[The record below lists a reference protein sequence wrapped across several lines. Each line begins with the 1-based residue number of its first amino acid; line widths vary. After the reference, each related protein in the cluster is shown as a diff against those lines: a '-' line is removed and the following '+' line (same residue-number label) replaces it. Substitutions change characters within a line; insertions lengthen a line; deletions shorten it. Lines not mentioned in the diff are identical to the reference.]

1 MAEPKDDKKT
11 KKDPFKTRKVKSE
24 ATPEAGALN
33 PPPDVAEAIDRFRD
47 CQDQAK
53 HFEGEATVYKDKI
66 QNWALDE
73 LVSRTYNGQSGSFKI
88 LGDETMVTFVTMDSS
103 AGLSDEDVEQIRER
117 WGDDAAK
124 DLVDRD
130 FRSIRFDPKVLAA
143 NYDQVV
149 DALQALPEDVLENL
163 FKPMLMKAKPG
174 ASEGAKKYAKD
185 QDDYKELIRMLKMK
199 NYIR

>member
-88 LGDETMVTFVTMDSS
+88 LGDETMVTFVTMDSKDAMVKAIKALDGEEHGGRS
-103 AGLSDEDVEQIRER
+103 LRVNEARPREER
-117 WGDDAAK
+117 G
-124 DLVDRD
+124 
-130 FRSIRFDPKVLAA
+130 RS
-143 NYDQVV
+143 
-149 DALQALPEDVLENL
+149 
-163 FKPMLMKAKPG
+163 
-174 ASEGAKKYAKD
+174 
-185 QDDYKELIRMLKMK
+185 
-199 NYIR
+199 